1 MSRGSGR
8 GRFFPGRTGCRLICV
23 RRATVR
29 RATVRRTA
37 RVPAMGSMVGE
48 GAGFAVRLFF
58 ARGRQEGEG
67 ENRGKSNDF
76 HEGIEGRGSAN
87 Q

>member
-1 MSRGSGR
+1 MSRRSGR
-8 GRFFPGRTGCRLICV
+8 GRFFPGRRLICV
-23 RRATVR
+23 RRATVL

-58 ARGRQEGEG
+58 ARGRQEGTG
-67 ENRGKSNDF
+67 ENWGKSNDF
-76 HEGIEGRGSAN
+76 HEGIGGRETAL
-87 Q
+87 